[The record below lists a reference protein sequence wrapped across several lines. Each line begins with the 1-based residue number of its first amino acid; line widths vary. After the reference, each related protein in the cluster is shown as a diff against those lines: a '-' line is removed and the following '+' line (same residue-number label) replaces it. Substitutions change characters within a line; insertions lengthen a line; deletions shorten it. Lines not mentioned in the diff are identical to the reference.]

1 MEDSQQQPARQSAG
15 VRSRWMDV
23 CTLSHV
29 YSVVEGLVGSRSAK
43 LTAQHKVREAKLNPC

>member
-29 YSVVEGLVGSRSAK
+29 YSVVESQSRGLVSICQAHS
-43 LTAQHKVREAKLNPC
+43 TAQGARS